1 MLLSGLWEKC
11 HLVRLSFSVSC
22 KDLFLLSS
30 SIVQD
35 LMDLCEAGSAV
46 RPVMAYFY
54 FNSKDLNRQTCHDL
68 LRSLVYQL
76 SNRSSRCGD
85 LLHNIYKTHE
95 NGARQPSD
103 DTLKESLKEML
114 RLPGQGPI
122 FIILDALDECLEHPG
137 IPSPRNEVLQLVK
150 EFVDL
155 DLERPLHICVTSRP
169 EVDIQVVL
177 EPLASH
183 SVSLHDESGQKTDIK
198 DYVKSFVNSSP
209 STAMKAWRDEDKRLV
224 IDSLTARADGM

>member
-1 MLLSGLWEKC
+1 MVAGERSA
-11 HLVRLSFSVSC
+11 
-22 KDLFLLSS
+22 
-30 SIVQD
+30 
-35 LMDLCEAGSAV
+35 AGSAV
-46 RPVMAYFY
+46 MAYFF
-54 FNSKDLNRQTCHDL
+54 FNSKDHNRQTCHDL

-122 FIILDALDECLEHPG
+122 FVILDALDECLEYPG

-150 EFVDL
+150 ELVDL
-155 DLERPLHICVTSRP
+155 DLRRLHICVTSRL
-169 EVDIQVVL
+169 EVDIRAVL

-183 SVSLHDESGQKTDIK
+183 SVSLHDESRQKTDIE
-198 DYVKSFVNSSP
+198 DYVKSFVNSSL
-209 STAMKAWRDEDKRLV
+209 STAMRAWRDEDKRLV